1 METVL
6 LDLLKQPTAIVELGI
21 AILAFVYMAQ
31 LVFLERGGLLGER
44 ALQTEG
50 RPAGIQR
57 NNGGIRYDRISRLSP
72 VVGKV
77 TYFHRMLHADVSD
90 RGAIFPKGPVSPSP
104 ASSHSAKLAR
114 IADREASLKL
124 YGVGTYLSS
133 EKRSLRKSSANRMRF
148 PN

>member
-31 LVFLERGGLLGER
+31 LVLLERGGLLG
-44 ALQTEG
+44 G
-50 RPAGIQR
+50 RTPHTSSRHAGIKR
-57 NNGGIRYDRISRLSP
+57 NNGGIQYDRISRLCP
-72 VVGKV
+72 AAGKV

-90 RGAIFPKGPVSPSP
+90 RGAIFPKGPASSNP
-104 ASSHSAKLAR
+104 ASSQSAKLAR

-133 EKRSLRKSSANRMRF
+133 QKRSLRKSSANRMRF